1 MTSLCNQIKSILSSM
16 VSKTLIS
23 LPISSNSPLFLLH
36 SLIYLFTQDP
46 HLLSFSLV
54 NMPSIISSSLP
65 TRSSSSSLLS
75 LRPQLYSLEKPF
87 LNLQLK
93 EHPLPQSYP
102 LSHYPSSYDSVPG
115 NTDLFPSL
123 LSVYSHEQ
131 MSVTT
136 LKILL
141 TTVSS
146 AD

>member
-23 LPISSNSPLFLLH
+23 LSISSNSPLFLLH

-46 HLLSFSLV
+46 LLLSFSLV
-54 NMPSIISSSLP
+54 YRPSIISSSLP
-65 TRSSSSSLLS
+65 TRSSSSSLS

-93 EHPLPQSYP
+93 EHPLPQSYL